1 MHRAELLRFLGPG
14 ILCLVLAAC
23 GSSSSRSQPVVD
35 MGAPKADMASPK
47 DMGTAPPDM
56 RVEDMTQDLGPGD
69 MGVDHG
75 LDQGMPDLGAD
86 MASGDGLRVE
96 VIKQAEHTL
105 GERRY
110 RYELVRVIDV
120 QTQHRTYVQWIEP
133 MQGVK
138 PAAGWPVMVTAQP
151 YVGISWSEE
160 PVDERWAARGSGF
173 YPDDSEPSFDPT
185 SSSSIVYDLLSPEQ
199 IIDQSNLYLINGI
212 AALHIFG
219 RFYAGGSIEDDR
231 QDMQLGMRYLAQ
243 RQDADGGHVGVFGGS
258 WGGYEA
264 VYAIND
270 APASVRP
277 LLGVVLF
284 PLTDFVLEWRFTE
297 RLEALMD
304 VDQRASYR
312 QFFEPYRRRIVA
324 TTKGGPDDAGADFSR
339 WTHQSLAPT
348 LKTPIYV
355 IHDDEDT
362 LVPFEIATDLAQ
374 TMPAVI
380 KPVWVMH
387 QPARGPEE
395 LSPSHGPD
403 IGAAQ
408 GPVILLLSA
417 AAITRLIPDQR
428 PLYLFYDEA
437 SIGAVLD
444 HFRAQQ
450 GRGQSLGVLP
460 ALLADIADPRVSLFD
475 VTDSTFKRGDEEVA
489 KLVNA
494 RWGTTF
500 TAADVA
506 AQLRALSSDAPA
518 P

>member
-1 MHRAELLRFLGPG
+1 
-14 ILCLVLAAC
+14 
-23 GSSSSRSQPVVD
+23 
-35 MGAPKADMASPK
+35 MASPK
-47 DMGTAPPDM
+47 DMATASPDM

-69 MGVDHG
+69 MG
-75 LDQGMPDLGAD
+75 LDQGAQDLGAD

-105 GERRY
+105 GDRSY

-138 PAAGWPVMVTAQP
+138 PAAGWPVMVTTQP
-151 YVGISWSEE
+151 YAGISWTQE
-160 PVDERWAARGSGF
+160 PVDERWAAKGPGLH
-173 YPDDSEPSFDPT
+173 PDESEPSFNPS
-185 SSSSIVYDLLSPEQ
+185 SSSSIVYELLSPEQ
-199 IIDQSNLYLINGI
+199 VIDQSNLYLINGI

-277 LLGVVLF
+277 LLGIVLF
-284 PLTDFVLEWRFTE
+284 PLTDFVLEWRFTD
-297 RLEALMD
+297 RLKALAD
-304 VDQRASYR
+304 LKQRDDYSK
-312 QFFEPYRRRIVA
+312 FFEPYRRRIVA

-362 LVPFEIATDLAQ
+362 LVPFDMATNLAQ
-374 TMPAVI
+374 TMPDVV

-387 QPARGPEE
+387 QPARGPEV

-408 GPVILLLSA
+408 LSLTLLLSGA
-417 AAITRLIPDQR
+417 ATTRLIPEQR
-428 PLYLFYDEA
+428 PLYLFYEEA
-437 SIGAVLD
+437 ALGAVLD
-444 HFRAQQ
+444 HFKAQQ
-450 GRGQSLGVLP
+450 GRGQPLGVLP
-460 ALLADIADPRVSLFD
+460 ALLADMADPRVSLYD
-475 VTDSTFKRGDEEVA
+475 LKAATLKPGAEEVA
-489 KLVNA
+489 RMVNA